1 MTAEGRTLRLHLES
15 TGDHRFD
22 SVLGGGFPA
31 QSVVVLAGEPGS
43 GKTVLTLQ
51 LMFHAAREG
60 KNCVYLTT
68 LSEPAIKLIRYMQF
82 FDFFDADL
90 LDERIRLRDLGAAV
104 RQGANETLSKLSR
117 IIESDEPSLIAI
129 DSFKSIADLM
139 PDAGAARKFV
149 YDLAT
154 QTATWGATAFLL
166 GEYGPE
172 DMSRRAEF
180 AVADGIVQLGAHR
193 RELTSLR
200 ELEIVKLR
208 GMGYVA
214 GRHFFEIDQRGFF
227 VYPRVRAPQQLRKP
241 PARAGERVST
251 GITGLDALFG
261 GGLPA
266 LSNTVVQGPT
276 GSGKTL
282 LGLQF
287 LIAGAARGERGAL
300 CTLEETP
307 DQLRTVAGSL
317 GWDLETLEQKGLIVL
332 HYSSPVE
339 LSTDRYLQTMRDLVA
354 DGKIKNVVF
363 DSLTSMALGVP
374 SDRRFK
380 ELVYAIGKHMRA
392 ANVTLV
398 TTLETPQMLGSDELA
413 TRGVSFIADNLV
425 QLRYVDSGGALQRA
439 ISVIK
444 ARGVRHQTALGM
456 LAIKPGRLSVTRP
469 ARGRRP
475 AVLSKGGDRR
485 SRRRQ
490 PR

>member
-1 MTAEGRTLRLHLES
+1 MTGTGRTLRLHLEP
-15 TGDHRFD
+15 TGDRRFD
-22 SVLGGGFPA
+22 AILGGGFPA

-90 LDERIRLRDLGAAV
+90 LDSRIRLRDIGAAV
-104 RQGANETLSKLSR
+104 REGSDETLSALSR
-117 IIESDEPSLIAI
+117 IVQRDEPNLIAI

-139 PDAGAARKFV
+139 PDAATARKFV

-154 QTATWGATAFLL
+154 HTATWGATTLLL
-166 GEYGPE
+166 GEYDP
-172 DMSRRAEF
+172 DDVSRRAEF

-208 GMGYVA
+208 GMNYVG
-214 GRHFFEIDQRGFF
+214 GRHFCEINQRGFF
-227 VYPRVRAPQQLRKP
+227 VYPRVRAPHEP
-241 PARAGERVST
+241 EPANLPAHRVST
-251 GITGLDALFG
+251 GIKGLDTMFG
-261 GGLPA
+261 GGVPA

-282 LGLQF
+282 LGLQY
-287 LIAGAARGERGAL
+287 LVDGARRGERGAL

-307 DQLRTVAGSL
+307 DQLRAIADGL
-317 GWDLETLEQKGLIVL
+317 GWDVEGLERDGLL
-332 HYSSPVE
+332 FLNYCSPVE

-354 DGKIKNVVF
+354 ERKLSRVVF

-374 SDRRFK
+374 SERRFK

-392 ANVTLV
+392 AGVTLLM
-398 TTLETPQMLGSDELA
+398 TLETPQPLGSADVA
-413 TRGVSFIADNLV
+413 TKGVSFIADNLV
-425 QLRYVDSGGALQRA
+425 QLRYREVNGEMQRA
-439 ISVIK
+439 ISVVK
-444 ARGVRHQTALGM
+444 ARGIEHETAARILHIEAGVLRVVRPTAV
-456 LAIKPGRLSVTRP
+456 AAPTRNSP
-469 ARGRRP
+469 PPRSAKGRR
-475 AVLSKGGDRR
+475 R
-485 SRRRQ
+485 
-490 PR
+490 